1 MKKYLLFRARAGY
14 MTFALLQLLLLF
26 WVTTGFTQNV
36 SVTGTVSDAQG
47 VLPGV
52 NVQVKNKSVGTTSDA
67 QGVFQITALPE
78 DTLVFSFIGYVSQEM
93 RVGSQTNFTIVL
105 QPDETA
111 LDEVLV
117 NAGYYKVK
125 DKERTGSIAKITAKD
140 IEMQP
145 VTNPLA
151 AMQGRLSG
159 VNITQQTGTPGGGFS
174 IQIRGLNSIRSGGND
189 PMYIIDGVPYPSQ
202 SLGSTDVSNG
212 VMLNPTSPL
221 NSLNPSDIE
230 SIEVLKDAD
239 ATAIYGSRGANGVVL
254 ISTKRGKAGAT
265 KFDVNAYTSVGKVT
279 RRLDVLG
286 TEAYLAMRKEAFAND
301 GYDALPETAYD
312 VNGTWG
318 NGTTDWQKE
327 LLGGTAYVNNVQA
340 SISGGSDQ
348 TQFLLS
354 GTYRKETTVFPGDA
368 NYRKGAFQS
377 KISHRSADEKFKI
390 DFSADYVTDKNK
402 LPTTDITRQAYM
414 LAPNAPALYDAAGN
428 LNWEDG
434 TFENPLAS
442 LEGSYQTKAENLIAN
457 TLLSYKFYPGFEL
470 KTSLGYNTMS
480 LSESRTNPSSI
491 YNPSYGLSSAYA
503 ESFANNAVR
512 HSWIIE
518 PQLNFQQDWGRTR
531 LEILTGA
538 TFQAQSEEMLSI
550 YAQGFPNDALI
561 NSLAAATDLTVLRN
575 SINEYRYHAFFGR
588 INMVWDQKYIANI
601 TGRRD
606 GSSRF
611 GPGNRFANFGAIGM
625 AWIFSREPFLKK
637 VAVLSF
643 GKLRGSYGITGND
656 QIGDY
661 QFLDTYET
669 TANIYDGVSG
679 IRPARLFN
687 PDFGWETNKKLEV
700 ALELGFFEDKLF
712 FTTAWFQNRSSN
724 QLVGLPLPGTTGFST
739 LQANLDAKVENR
751 GVEFDIRTLNIQT
764 KDFKWTSSLNIT
776 SLKNELLEFPNLSA
790 STYGNTLV
798 IGESLSIKKLYHY
811 TGIDSEA
818 GTYTFEDF
826 NGDGLITAL
835 DRYVVADT
843 APEYY
848 GGFSNQL
855 SYRNFELDFL
865 FQFVKQKGI
874 DVQASFPITGSLSN
888 QPASVLE
895 GSQIYTT
902 GENVAAVTANANYS
916 RSDATV
922 TDASFVRL
930 KNISLAYAIP
940 TKGLGK
946 ASARF
951 YIQGQNLLTFTK
963 FKGIDPE
970 NQSFSSL
977 PPLKQFTF
985 GVQIS
990 F

>member
-1 MKKYLLFRARAGY
+1 M
-14 MTFALLQLLLLF
+14 LLLF
-26 WVTTGFTQNV
+26 WVASGAAQSV
-36 SVTGTVSDAQG
+36 SVTGTVSNAQG

-67 QGVFQITALPE
+67 NGAFAINAVPE
-78 DTLVFSFIGYVSQEM
+78 DTLVFSFIGYVTQEVL
-93 RVGSQTNFTIVL
+93 VGSQTKFTILL
-105 QPDETA
+105 QADETA

-140 IEMQP
+140 IELQP

-151 AMQGRLSG
+151 AIQGRMSG

-189 PMYIIDGVPYPSQ
+189 PMYIIDDVPYPSQ

-254 ISTKRGKAGAT
+254 ITTKRGKAGAT
-265 KFDVNAYTSVGKVT
+265 KFDIHAYTSLGKVT
-279 RRLDVLG
+279 RRLNVLG
-286 TEAYLAMRKEAFAND
+286 TDAYLAMRKEAFAND
-301 GYDALPETAYD
+301 GYDVLPETAYD

-318 NGTTDWQKE
+318 NGNTDWQKE
-327 LLGGTAYVNNVQA
+327 LLGGTAFVKNMQA

-368 NYRKGAFQS
+368 NYKKGAIQS
-377 KISHRSADEKFKI
+377 KVSHRSEDDKFKI
-390 DFSADYVTDKNK
+390 DFSTDYVTDKNI
-402 LPTTDITRQAYM
+402 LPGADITRQAYM
-414 LAPNAPALYDAAGN
+414 LAPNAPALYDANGN
-428 LNWEDG
+428 LNWENG
-434 TFENPLAS
+434 TFENPLAA

-457 TLLSYKFYPGFEL
+457 TLLSYKLYPGFEL
-470 KTSLGYNTMS
+470 KASLGYNTMS

-503 ESFANNAVR
+503 ESFANNAER

-518 PQLNFQQDWGRTR
+518 PQLNFEQEWGRTR
-531 LEILTGA
+531 LEVLTGA
-538 TFQAQSEEMLSI
+538 TFQAQSEKMLSI

-561 NSLAAATDLTVLRN
+561 NSLAAATNLTVLRN
-575 SINEYRYHAFFGR
+575 SINEYRYHALFGR

-611 GPGNRFANFGAIGM
+611 GPGNRFANFGAIGT
-625 AWIFSREPFLKK
+625 AWLFSKEPFLKK
-637 VAVLSF
+637 LEFVSF

-669 TANIYDGVSG
+669 TSNIYDGVSG

-687 PDFGWETNKKLEV
+687 SDFGWESNKKLEV

-712 FTTAWFQNRSSN
+712 FTAAWFQNRSSN
-724 QLVGLPLPGTTGFST
+724 QLVGLPLPGTSGFPS

-751 GVEFDIRTLNIQT
+751 GLEFDIRTLNIQT

-811 TGIDSEA
+811 TGIDSET

-916 RSDATV
+916 RSDATL
-922 TDASFVRL
+922 TDASFIRL
-930 KNISLAYAIP
+930 KNISLAYTIP
-940 TKGLGK
+940 TKWLRK

-985 GVQIS
+985 GSQIS